1 MMNENSTSINMM
13 LDFLGG
19 KTNIKQITDLD
30 ACLQFTVK
38 DEQKVELG
46 ELQLIRGIN
55 DAKSDLKTVQIKLD
69 NKDEFFNWKKIQ
81 L

>member
-30 ACLQFTVK
+30 VCLQFTVK
-38 DEQKVELG
+38 DERKVELG
-46 ELQLIRGIN
+46 ELQLIHGIN
-55 DAKSDLKTVQIKLD
+55 NAKSDLKTVQIKLND
-69 NKDEFFNWKKIQ
+69 KDEFFNWKKIQ

>member
-19 KTNIKQITDLD
+19 KANIKQITDLD

-38 DEQKVELG
+38 DEQKVELDK
-46 ELQLIRGIN
+46 LQLIRGIN
-55 DAKSDLKTVQIKLD
+55 NVKSDLKTVQIKLD

>member
-13 LDFLGG
+13 LDFLGS
-19 KTNIKQITDLD
+19 KTNIKQIADLD

-46 ELQLIRGIN
+46 EL
-55 DAKSDLKTVQIKLD
+55 
-69 NKDEFFNWKKIQ
+69 
-81 L
+81 

>member
-19 KTNIKQITDLD
+19 KTNLKQITDLD

-46 ELQLIRGIN
+46 EL
-55 DAKSDLKTVQIKLD
+55 
-69 NKDEFFNWKKIQ
+69 
-81 L
+81 